1 MNFKHLGK
9 TITRGLSKNSH
20 IILTS
25 IAVSGVA
32 TTVVFAIK
40 GTPKAC
46 RIIEQYKDY
55 EKKDPTKIEVVKRTW
70 KCYIPALLMGGVTIA
85 CIVGANSINLRRNA
99 ALAGLYSL
107 AQTTLKEYQEK
118 VIETIGENKERKV
131 RDEVDKDRILS
142 NPPATDVIFSGTG
155 DVLCYDSITG
165 RYFNSEI
172 EKVRRIVNEL
182 NRELMTEMF
191 IPLNEFYIDLGLKP
205 TKIGDDIGFNI
216 DNGLLDVNF
225 SSQLTEEGRPCLVL
239 NYNVYSRELQ
249 LL

>member
-1 MNFKHLGK
+1 MSIVNKVFKSAGNFLIKNDTYIFTILGVAG
-9 TITRGLSKNSH
+9 TITTA
-20 IILTS
+20 IL
-25 IAVSGVA
+25 AVEA
-32 TTVVFAIK
+32 
-40 GTPKAC
+40 TPKAI
-46 RIIEQYKDY
+46 RLIEEAECKEPL
-55 EKKDPTKIEVVKRTW
+55 EKIKVAW
-70 KCYIPALLMGGVTIA
+70 KCYIPAGISAGITIG
-85 CIVGANSINLRRNA
+85 CIIGLNSAHTRKNA

-107 AQTTLKEYQEK
+107 AQTTFKEYQEK
-118 VIETIGENKERKV
+118 VVETIGENKERKV

-172 EKVRRIVNEL
+172 EKVRRIINEL

-216 DNGLLDVNF
+216 DNGLLQVDF

-239 NYNVYSRELQ
+239 NYNVYSRFE
-249 LL
+249 

>member
-1 MNFKHLGK
+1 MSIINNVFKSAGNFLIKNDTYIFTILGVAG
-9 TITRGLSKNSH
+9 TITTA
-20 IILTS
+20 IL
-25 IAVSGVA
+25 AVEA
-32 TTVVFAIK
+32 
-40 GTPKAC
+40 TPKAI
-46 RIIEQYKDY
+46 RLIEEAECETPI
-55 EKKDPTKIEVVKRTW
+55 EKIKVAW
-70 KCYIPALLMGGVTIA
+70 KCYIPAGISAGATIG
-85 CIVGANSINLRRNA
+85 CIIGLNSAHTRKNA

-107 AQTTLKEYQEK
+107 AQTTFKEYQEK
-118 VIETIGENKERKV
+118 VVETIGENKERKV

-216 DNGLLDVNF
+216 DNGLLQVDF

-239 NYNVYSRELQ
+239 NYNVYSRFE
-249 LL
+249 